1 MPGDHKTGMLVAS
14 FASCS
19 LSLLGFENAC
29 ISCYLQHSYPL
40 GIIGAASKGILSV
53 ISLQGLDLWEDLA
66 ARMDLSSVAIAV
78 EIVSAALVLVPMVL
92 AAALSWAKEVS
103 FTLLSYFSPL
113 VFHEFPGYFKSSSTA
128 TAD

>member
-1 MPGDHKTGMLVAS
+1 MPGDHKTGMLATS

-66 ARMDLSSVAIAV
+66 ARMDLSSVAV

-92 AAALSWAKEVS
+92 AAA
-103 FTLLSYFSPL
+103 
-113 VFHEFPGYFKSSSTA
+113 
-128 TAD
+128 